1 MRFFHFNE
9 IVDALSRKKE
19 EEIDD
24 AFKILVTY
32 IIVDIAFAS
41 TISNRALKFIIAM
54 DFLPRQLQSSR
65 NILLATAGSISI
77 RLLDLPIAK
86 YHSSEYD
93 GQVGTFC
100 FCYLY
105 NRSPL
110 KLIPTSA
117 PSSLILA
124 VWRRSH

>member
-1 MRFFHFNE
+1 MHFFHFNE
-9 IVDALSRKKE
+9 IV
-19 EEIDD
+19 D

-54 DFLPRQLQSSR
+54 DLLPRQLQSSR
-65 NILLATAGSISI
+65 NILFATTGSISI
-77 RLLDLPIAK
+77 CLVDLPIAK
-86 YHSSEYD
+86 YHSSKYD

-105 NRSPL
+105 NR
-110 KLIPTSA
+110 
-117 PSSLILA
+117 
-124 VWRRSH
+124 